1 LGGGGGENGYFL
13 EQLNKKYAPKK
24 NFEKQLSS
32 FMLTTPSLTVLEFH
46 WSIVKEAI
54 KILIK
59 RRQELLK
66 TYKKC
71 AKGNGKV

>member
-1 LGGGGGENGYFL
+1 
-13 EQLNKKYAPKK
+13 
-24 NFEKQLSS
+24 
-32 FMLTTPSLTVLEFH
+32 MLTTPSLTVLEFH

-59 RRQELLK
+59 RRQENLLK
-66 TYKKC
+66 TYKIC